1 MAMGRTS
8 KGDRQGS
15 KEMKVSRDK
24 MVVIEYTLR
33 LSSGEVADSSERGSP
48 LEFIF
53 GTGDLISS
61 VEQELEGLEAG
72 ADKEF
77 VISPQDGYGERDP
90 AMVIDIPTDR
100 FPKEIQLE
108 TGAILYAKG
117 PEGQNLPFT
126 VVDIMEDSVTV
137 DFNHPL
143 AGEQLYFTVAV
154 RSVRNATPKELLR
167 KNPPKD

>member
-1 MAMGRTS
+1 
-8 KGDRQGS
+8 
-15 KEMKVSRDK
+15 MKVGRDK
-24 MVVIEYTLR
+24 MVAMDYTLR
-33 LSSGEVADSSERGSP
+33 LSSGEVADSSEGGSP

-53 GTGDLISS
+53 GTGDLISGL
-61 VEQELEGLEAG
+61 EHELEGLEAG

-77 VISPQDGYGERDP
+77 VISPEDGYGERDP
-90 AMVIDIPTDR
+90 AMVMDIPADR

-143 AGEQLYFTVAV
+143 AGEQLYFTVAI
-154 RSVRNATPKELLR
+154 RSVRNATPEELLQ
-167 KNPPKD
+167 KKPPRD